1 MALAN
6 VAWILSSNG
15 KKVLVLDWD
24 LEAPGLHRYLAPFLR
39 DKDLTASDGLIDFV
53 IKFATAAATPLQE
66 PAGEAHSD
74 EDWFL
79 PYANILRYATSI
91 QWKFERGGTID
102 FIPAGRQGPS
112 YSTRVNSFNWQFF
125 YDRLG
130 GGVLLERAKDRMRDE
145 YDYILIDSRTGVSDT
160 SGICTVQM
168 PDDLVICFT
177 LNNQSIEGAAAV
189 ARSVYEQRTSAGKP
203 IDIFPIAMR
212 VEDGE
217 KRKLEARKILA
228 RERFRAFPNHLGP
241 EERERYRG
249 EVQVF
254 YVPYYAYEEIL
265 ACVGDNFTDR
275 FSVLAACEQ
284 ITSYITRNEV
294 TRLVPLSEED
304 RQRILRVYEES
315 PILDKLREQERLVLL
330 SEEDR
335 SRILRVYE
343 ESPIVDKLL
352 EQEQFAEGVLSR
364 FSPKEQ

>member
-1 MALAN
+1 MAGRIVTFYSYKGGTGRSMALAN
-6 VAWILSSNG
+6 VAWILASNG

-160 SGICTVQM
+160 SGICAVQM
-168 PDDLVICFT
+168 PDLLVVCFT
-177 LNNQSIEGAAAV
+177 LNNQSIDGAAAI
-189 ARSVYEQRTSAGKP
+189 AGSVYRERGGSPGFQ
-203 IDIFPIAMR
+203 IFPVPMR
-212 VEDGE
+212 IETAE
-217 KRKLEARKILA
+217 KAKLEARRAYA
-228 RERFRAFPNHLGP
+228 RRRFA
-241 EERERYRG
+241 
-249 EVQVF
+249 
-254 YVPYYAYEEIL
+254 
-265 ACVGDNFTDR
+265 
-275 FSVLAACEQ
+275 
-284 ITSYITRNEV
+284 
-294 TRLVPLSEED
+294 
-304 RQRILRVYEES
+304 
-315 PILDKLREQERLVLL
+315 
-330 SEEDR
+330 
-335 SRILRVYE
+335 
-343 ESPIVDKLL
+343 
-352 EQEQFAEGVLSR
+352 
-364 FSPKEQ
+364 